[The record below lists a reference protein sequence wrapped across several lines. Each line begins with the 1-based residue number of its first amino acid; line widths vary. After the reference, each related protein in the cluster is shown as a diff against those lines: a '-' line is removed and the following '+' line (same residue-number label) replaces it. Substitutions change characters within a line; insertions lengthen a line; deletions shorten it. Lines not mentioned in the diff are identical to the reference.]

1 MNKPLSINEVVFYFL
16 LCGGLMSLN
25 GFQALDLIY
34 LLTTIILSGLCLLL
48 KKGTWLALG
57 ILIGLSLVW
66 PIYSYFFPC
75 VFRSAQIGEKQ
86 EKILLLIL
94 CILLFSL
101 VPSWPIRIILMLL
114 VYSASYLRNDSFEFH
129 SLQKNSTR
137 LKMPIGKMRADCVS
151 KTTTLKALKKQK
163 SPYRSLKSGIESL
176 VISMIM
182 LVICFQVPSYN

>member
-1 MNKPLSINEVVFYFL
+1 MRLFLFSSLWRANVPEWLPSPRLNLSFDDNHL
-16 LCGGLMSLN
+16 KWSLSAT
-25 GFQALDLIY
+25 Q
-34 LLTTIILSGLCLLL
+34 
-48 KKGTWLALG
+48 KGTWLALG

-129 SLQKNSTR
+129 SLQKIQLDSR
-137 LKMPIGKMRADCVS
+137 CQLGK
-151 KTTTLKALKKQK
+151 
-163 SPYRSLKSGIESL
+163 
-176 VISMIM
+176 
-182 LVICFQVPSYN
+182 